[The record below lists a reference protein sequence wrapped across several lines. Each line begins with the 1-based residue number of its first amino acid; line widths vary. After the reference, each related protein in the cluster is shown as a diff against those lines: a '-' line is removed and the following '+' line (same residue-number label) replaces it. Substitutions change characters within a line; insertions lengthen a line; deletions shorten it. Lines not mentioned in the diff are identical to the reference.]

1 MDSDAKK
8 LGHVPV
14 ADRKTASD
22 TEGWNVII
30 HPRIG
35 NGNRNQNLPLTR
47 VSVRVRHRPDKSA
60 LLSKVT
66 KKQAAGIVLHA
77 ATGGAS
83 SLRRI
88 RPFGPQGGAHGQSM
102 PTREVHGLDDILL
115 TGNLYDQRRT
125 AQRLEL
131 IPDQVAANLFVFGV
145 RYGDDI
151 PPDFASEARL
161 DPCPSPAKWSSFG
174 CARAHR
180 R

>member
-1 MDSDAKK
+1 
-8 LGHVPV
+8 
-14 ADRKTASD
+14 
-22 TEGWNVII
+22 
-30 HPRIG
+30 G

-151 PPDFASEARL
+151 LCER
-161 DPCPSPAKWSSFG
+161 SSFG
-174 CARAHR
+174 SMPLPGKMVQLRMR
-180 R
+180 PSSSKVKMTSTDQGDRVKFLSIWRI